1 MYRGGGESIVFEN
14 LVTEESGRDLSPILG
29 DSFEKPTGVKHMLAF
44 LGRELSLSVYE
55 PGVYTLQCI
64 SYPYMKKIYPKTFPK
79 VLCAGC
85 RK

>member
-29 DSFEKPTGVKHMLAF
+29 DSFEKPTGVKHMSAF

-55 PGVYTLQCI
+55 PGVYHLTMYLI
-64 SYPYMKKIYPKTFPK
+64 PVYERDLPEDFPK
-79 VLCAGC
+79 GFV
-85 RK
+85 RWMP